1 MSTPQPI
8 ETVSSG
14 GDKAKLVTS
23 GVLVIGAVVA
33 FYLLNQQ
40 SMWLRVLA
48 FLLVLGGAVALF
60 FQTDAGRQLIAYGH
74 ESVREVKKVVW
85 PTRKEAGQMT
95 AYVFA
100 FVFLMGLFLWIT
112 DKTLEWVLYD
122 LILGWKR

>member
-60 FQTDAGRQLIAYGH
+60 FQTDTGGQLIAYGH

-100 FVFLMGLFLWIT
+100 FVFLMGLFLWLT